1 MKETKRKL
9 SCPEGWLPAGAKVP
23 IRLNKSQE
31 DYCRRAEGVRHRWE
45 PTADSVTNST
55 RSLTEVAS

>member
-23 IRLNKSQE
+23 KRLTKRQE
-31 DYCRRAEGVRHRWE
+31 DYCRRAEGVRRFCYKLY
-45 PTADSVTNST
+45 TVDG
-55 RSLTEVAS
+55 